1 MLLILLT
8 TSIYSTCNILIC
20 YLLVLFNGIG
30 MAFYHGAEHIELYT
44 AADPEGQQAP
54 YPMFFRADLSEVS
67 L

>member
-1 MLLILLT
+1 M
-8 TSIYSTCNILIC
+8 
-20 YLLVLFNGIG
+20 LFNGIG